1 MVVAPGASDPIPGLK
16 VAIAVPG
23 ERRDPVAQLDSVA
36 LEPFGDLE
44 RALPDGAIVRVMH
57 RPFNRP
63 RSDFPVGKLDRG
75 EINHLVHE
83 QGPILHP
90 SQHTFFSRLP
100 YRRLIAAQG
109 LFMGHTVAPCASL
122 CNAPKVNRPRL
133 CALCED
139 GSPMPDRHNA
149 DRSQRVWFRLIR
161 LEARMQAAVGER
173 LREIGVSIPQCDVLT
188 TLTEKE
194 GVSQQE
200 LATRLYVTKGNISG
214 LIDRLTEA
222 GLVERRST
230 ANDRRQHAIYLTEAG
245 RRMAER
251 AIAVQHRWIAST
263 LGRMAES
270 DLEALEAK
278 LVALRDIVREA
289 ETPQPAGAAKG

>member
-1 MVVAPGASDPIPGLK
+1 
-16 VAIAVPG
+16 
-23 ERRDPVAQLDSVA
+23 
-36 LEPFGDLE
+36 
-44 RALPDGAIVRVMH
+44 
-57 RPFNRP
+57 
-63 RSDFPVGKLDRG
+63 
-75 EINHLVHE
+75 
-83 QGPILHP
+83 
-90 SQHTFFSRLP
+90 
-100 YRRLIAAQG
+100 
-109 LFMGHTVAPCASL
+109 
-122 CNAPKVNRPRL
+122 
-133 CALCED
+133 
-139 GSPMPDRHNA
+139 MPDRHNA

-222 GLVERRST
+222 GLVERRSI
-230 ANDRRQHAIYLTEAG
+230 ASDRRQHAIYLTDAG
-245 RRMAER
+245 RRKAET

-263 LGRMAES
+263 LGRMNGP

-289 ETPQPAGAAKG
+289 EAQEPAEAAKG